1 MISRMELTS
10 KEHELDKGRQ
20 PTIHPIPNPRI
31 EQYPNPSLTRW
42 RSVAFSAA
50 VAAPTTPG
58 AAAALEKKSNG
69 KMAS

>member
-1 MISRMELTS
+1 MMRESVRL
-10 KEHELDKGRQ
+10 
-20 PTIHPIPNPRI
+20 
-31 EQYPNPSLTRW
+31 SLTRW

-69 KMAS
+69 KKKLTNLQVGGEVGERVRLNRTQGKKGRV